1 MNQGLLQR
9 AATVSGATAAEDE
22 YSEYSARSAQ
32 PKLPPKASGAPSQP
46 QPSKPKPNQPPPSDR
61 SLYSDDASAYSDED
75 ELKSAP
81 PLSSVRQSA
90 TPLSS
95 ARQSATPMSSAR
107 QSATP
112 MSRSF
117 SPILQPQASD
127 RSLHTEDDAPS
138 ARAARSA
145 RSARPAKERS
155 GGGGGDAQRSA
166 GSAHSSADSA
176 YSAAANSDKRADT
189 KGAKST
195 ASLGGSRTASQEQ
208 SHAASAAPVSADS
221 QRQGSARTSASYY
234 SGADAYSEYGY
245 SDNGGDG
252 GGGTG
257 AGAGSKGGASKAA
270 ERGDA
275 KAKAREDDDA
285 SYSASEY
292 SYEGGGGKGSDRSYS
307 GSKGGASKA
316 AERGDAKAKA
326 REGDDASFSAS
337 EYSYYEG
344 GGGKGSDRSYSG
356 SKGGASKAA
365 ARGDSKAKAREDD
378 DASYSASEYSYEGG
392 DGKGSDRS
400 YSGSKGGTVKAAE
413 RGDAKVKAREDDDAS
428 YSASEYSY
436 YEGGGGKGSD
446 RSYSGYSYD
455 PYSGYD
461 APPPPEQ
468 RSGSAGGAKSRSM
481 GGGGE
486 KAVPVGGDQAAEYSG
501 DGYDGYSQYS
511 ADAYSGYSN
520 YSGGAGGS
528 RNDGEGYDGYSDAYS
543 KYDDD
548 AYGYDYGDDDKYEA
562 KYDDDVLS
570 EGGISGGS
578 YLSRESGDDD
588 DVLGSTAP
596 RSKSIPGPGG
606 ASGAAAAAAA
616 ARALPRVEEED
627 GTLVGLGI
635 QLQEPTGGSSL
646 AGFVVTKLIRGA
658 PGDKC
663 GLILEGDV
671 LTSVDGRSISALRFS
686 EVSAMLAGPEGVP
699 ISLQFERPTRDGGTR
714 SYDVALRRE
723 RFYLGENLN
732 EDEEDEG
739 SDDASEVSGLS
750 AAGGKGSKRSYWE
763 GYRAAMAHK
772 APPLA
777 SGIGDFES
785 DEDDDDDDDDLTAR
799 SGGLPGL
806 PRSPLASDFS
816 DDGTEIEMTTEQQ
829 LTGAL
834 AAGAT
839 VGLPSTSLLE
849 PLPTAA
855 ELDETQQAEAAAEAE
870 QLRALSGT
878 ARRWA
883 ERMGSW
889 DATLKRDLEGLTVKS
904 ELLGMWRLKLT
915 RVRAKL
921 GIEKGAVRAQEEQLV
936 RAKLPQARASEG
948 PHSTAE
954 VLRVVKEGG
963 REATAELL
971 TELQRQMVE
980 AERWRAE
987 TKRMGVQ
994 LKRAREEMSKRTKE
1008 MSTMRAQ
1015 NVTWSTDNKQRRQLL
1030 QQAQH
1035 DSEELRSTNAAVVAQ
1050 ASTLEERV
1058 AKLQDEVML
1067 KSELAAMWRRSAER
1081 GSGGGGSEAEAAAL
1095 TWKIEAEK
1103 ALRESERWKALA
1115 RRSEEALRSKDDE
1128 ALHLRASLAEAKL
1141 SVERRKLTEEYRHA
1155 DETPLAEVQQALL
1168 AAQDDLSAKAEEAS
1182 QLSAKVARLE
1192 KALRQLM

>member
-1 MNQGLLQR
+1 MNQELLQR

-32 PKLPPKASGAPSQP
+32 PKLPPKARGAPSQP

-138 ARAARSA
+138 ARAARSD

-234 SGADAYSEYGY
+234 SGADGYSEYSY

-275 KAKAREDDDA
+275 KA
-285 SYSASEY
+285 
-292 SYEGGGGKGSDRSYS
+292 
-307 GSKGGASKA
+307 
-316 AERGDAKAKA
+316 
-326 REGDDASFSAS
+326 
-337 EYSYYEG
+337 
-344 GGGKGSDRSYSG
+344 
-356 SKGGASKAA
+356 
-365 ARGDSKAKAREDD
+365 
-378 DASYSASEYSYEGG
+378 
-392 DGKGSDRS
+392 
-400 YSGSKGGTVKAAE
+400 
-413 RGDAKVKAREDDDAS
+413 KAREDDDAS

-596 RSKSIPGPGG
+596 RSKSTLGPGG

-723 RFYLGENLN
+723 RFYLGENLD

-785 DEDDDDDDDDLTAR
+785 DEDDDDDDDLTAR

-829 LTGAL
+829 LSGAL

>member
-1 MNQGLLQR
+1 MNQELLQR

-127 RSLHTEDDAPS
+127 RSLPTEDDAPS

-221 QRQGSARTSASYY
+221 QRQGSARTSASFY
-234 SGADAYSEYGY
+234 SGADGYSEYSY

-275 KAKAREDDDA
+275 KAKAREGDDA

-326 REGDDASFSAS
+326 REGDDASYSAS

-365 ARGDSKAKAREDD
+365 ARGDAKAKAREGD
-378 DASYSASEYSYEGG
+378 DASF
-392 DGKGSDRS
+392 
-400 YSGSKGGTVKAAE
+400 
-413 RGDAKVKAREDDDAS
+413 
-428 YSASEYSY
+428 SASEYSY

-596 RSKSIPGPGG
+596 RSKSTLGPGG

-723 RFYLGENLN
+723 RFYLGENLD

-785 DEDDDDDDDDLTAR
+785 DEDDDDDDDLTAR

-829 LTGAL
+829 LSGAL

-855 ELDETQQAEAAAEAE
+855 ELDETQKAEAAAEAE

>member
-1 MNQGLLQR
+1 MNQELLQR

-32 PKLPPKASGAPSQP
+32 PKLPPKARGAPSQP

-138 ARAARSA
+138 ARAARSD

-234 SGADAYSEYGY
+234 SGADGYSEYSY

-275 KAKAREDDDA
+275 KA
-285 SYSASEY
+285 
-292 SYEGGGGKGSDRSYS
+292 
-307 GSKGGASKA
+307 
-316 AERGDAKAKA
+316 
-326 REGDDASFSAS
+326 
-337 EYSYYEG
+337 
-344 GGGKGSDRSYSG
+344 
-356 SKGGASKAA
+356 
-365 ARGDSKAKAREDD
+365 
-378 DASYSASEYSYEGG
+378 
-392 DGKGSDRS
+392 
-400 YSGSKGGTVKAAE
+400 
-413 RGDAKVKAREDDDAS
+413 KAREDDDAS

-596 RSKSIPGPGG
+596 RSKSTLGPGG

-671 LTSVDGRSISALRFS
+671 LTFVDGRSISALRFS

-723 RFYLGENLN
+723 RFYLGENLD

>member
-1 MNQGLLQR
+1 MNQELLQR

-117 SPILQPQASD
+117 SPSLQPQASD

-138 ARAARSA
+138 ARAARSD

-234 SGADAYSEYGY
+234 SGADGYSEYSH

-316 AERGDAKAKA
+316 AARGDAKAKA
-326 REGDDASFSAS
+326 REGDDASF
-337 EYSYYEG
+337 
-344 GGGKGSDRSYSG
+344 
-356 SKGGASKAA
+356 
-365 ARGDSKAKAREDD
+365 
-378 DASYSASEYSYEGG
+378 
-392 DGKGSDRS
+392 
-400 YSGSKGGTVKAAE
+400 
-413 RGDAKVKAREDDDAS
+413 
-428 YSASEYSY
+428 SASEYSY

-596 RSKSIPGPGG
+596 RSKSTPGPGG

-723 RFYLGENLN
+723 RFYLGENLD

>member
-1 MNQGLLQR
+1 MNQELLQR

-46 QPSKPKPNQPPPSDR
+46 QPSKPKPNQPSPSDR

-117 SPILQPQASD
+117 SPSLQPQASD

-234 SGADAYSEYGY
+234 SGADGYSEYSY

-292 SYEGGGGKGSDRSYS
+292 SYEGGGGKGSDRSFC

-316 AERGDAKAKA
+316 AARGDAKAKA
-326 REGDDASFSAS
+326 REGDDASF
-337 EYSYYEG
+337 
-344 GGGKGSDRSYSG
+344 
-356 SKGGASKAA
+356 
-365 ARGDSKAKAREDD
+365 
-378 DASYSASEYSYEGG
+378 
-392 DGKGSDRS
+392 
-400 YSGSKGGTVKAAE
+400 
-413 RGDAKVKAREDDDAS
+413 
-428 YSASEYSY
+428 SASEYSY

-596 RSKSIPGPGG
+596 RSKSTPGPGG

-714 SYDVALRRE
+714 SYGVALRRE
-723 RFYLGENLN
+723 RFYLGENLD

-834 AAGAT
+834 AARAT

>member
-1 MNQGLLQR
+1 MNQELLQR

-234 SGADAYSEYGY
+234 SGADGYSEYGY

-275 KAKAREDDDA
+275 KAKARE
-285 SYSASEY
+285 
-292 SYEGGGGKGSDRSYS
+292 G
-307 GSKGGASKA
+307 
-316 AERGDAKAKA
+316 
-326 REGDDASFSAS
+326 
-337 EYSYYEG
+337 
-344 GGGKGSDRSYSG
+344 
-356 SKGGASKAA
+356 
-365 ARGDSKAKAREDD
+365 
-378 DASYSASEYSYEGG
+378 
-392 DGKGSDRS
+392 
-400 YSGSKGGTVKAAE
+400 
-413 RGDAKVKAREDDDAS
+413 DDAS

-446 RSYSGYSYD
+446 RSHSGYSYD

-461 APPPPEQ
+461 APPPAEQ

-699 ISLQFERPTRDGGTR
+699 ISLKFERPTRDGGTR

-723 RFYLGENLN
+723 RFYLGENLD

-777 SGIGDFES
+777 SGIGNFES

-829 LTGAL
+829 LSGAL

>member
-1 MNQGLLQR
+1 MNPELLKR
-9 AATVSGATAAEDE
+9 AASVSGATPAAVATAAEDE
-22 YSEYSARSAQ
+22 YSKYSARSAQ
-32 PKLPPKASGAPSQP
+32 PKHPPKANGAPSQP
-46 QPSKPKPNQPPPSDR
+46 QPSKPKPSQPQPSDP
-61 SLYSDDASAYSDED
+61 SLYSDDASVCSYED

-107 QSATP
+107 QSA
-112 MSRSF
+112 MSRS
-117 SPILQPQASD
+117 SPTPISRPQASD

-138 ARAARSA
+138 ARSVRSA
-145 RSARPAKERS
+145 RTPRSATERI
-155 GGGGGDAQRSA
+155 GGGGGDMQRSA
-166 GSAHSSADSA
+166 GSAHSS
-176 YSAAANSDKRADT
+176 YSASSAACSEDERTDT
-189 KGAKST
+189 KSAKST
-195 ASLGGSRTASQEQ
+195 ANLGGSRTASQEQ
-208 SHAASAAPVSADS
+208 APTGTASAAPVSADS

-234 SGADAYSEYGY
+234 SGADGYSEYSY
-245 SDNGGDG
+245 SDYG
-252 GGGTG
+252 GGGSG
-257 AGAGSKGGASKAA
+257 AGAASKGGESKAP

-275 KAKAREDDDA
+275 KA
-285 SYSASEY
+285 
-292 SYEGGGGKGSDRSYS
+292 
-307 GSKGGASKA
+307 
-316 AERGDAKAKA
+316 
-326 REGDDASFSAS
+326 
-337 EYSYYEG
+337 
-344 GGGKGSDRSYSG
+344 
-356 SKGGASKAA
+356 
-365 ARGDSKAKAREDD
+365 
-378 DASYSASEYSYEGG
+378 
-392 DGKGSDRS
+392 
-400 YSGSKGGTVKAAE
+400 
-413 RGDAKVKAREDDDAS
+413 KAREDDDAS

-446 RSYSGYSYD
+446 RSYSGCSYD

-461 APPPPEQ
+461 APPEQ
-468 RSGSAGGAKSRSM
+468 RSGSAGGAKSLST

-486 KAVPVGGDQAAEYSG
+486 KAVVGGDQAAEYSG
-501 DGYDGYSQYS
+501 DGYSQYS
-511 ADAYSGYSN
+511 GDAYSGYSN

-528 RNDGEGYDGYSDAYS
+528 RYGGEGYDGYSDAYS

-570 EGGISGGS
+570 EGGVSGGS

-596 RSKSIPGPGG
+596 RGTPRGKSNPGPGG
-606 ASGAAAAAAA
+606 TAGAAAAAA

-699 ISLQFERPTRDGGTR
+699 ISLQFERTTRDGGTR

-723 RFYLGENLN
+723 RFYLGENLDEN
-732 EDEEDEG
+732 EEDDA

-785 DEDDDDDDDDLTAR
+785 DEDDDDDDDVTAR

-829 LTGAL
+829 LSGAL

-870 QLRALSGT
+870 QLKALSGT

-921 GIEKGAVRAQEEQLV
+921 GVEKGAVRAQEEQLV

-948 PHSTAE
+948 PYSTAE

-1141 SVERRKLTEEYRHA
+1141 SVERRKLTEEYKHA
-1155 DETPLAEVQQALL
+1155 DETPLSEVQQALL
-1168 AAQDDLSAKAEEAS
+1168 AAQDDLNAKAEEAS

>member
-1 MNQGLLQR
+1 MNQELLQR
-9 AATVSGATAAEDE
+9 AAKVSGATAAEDE

-32 PKLPPKASGAPSQP
+32 PKLPPKANGAPSQP

-155 GGGGGDAQRSA
+155 GGGGGDTQRSA

-176 YSAAANSDKRADT
+176 YSASANSDKRADT

-234 SGADAYSEYGY
+234 SGADGYSEYSY

-275 KAKAREDDDA
+275 KA
-285 SYSASEY
+285 
-292 SYEGGGGKGSDRSYS
+292 
-307 GSKGGASKA
+307 
-316 AERGDAKAKA
+316 
-326 REGDDASFSAS
+326 
-337 EYSYYEG
+337 
-344 GGGKGSDRSYSG
+344 
-356 SKGGASKAA
+356 
-365 ARGDSKAKAREDD
+365 
-378 DASYSASEYSYEGG
+378 
-392 DGKGSDRS
+392 
-400 YSGSKGGTVKAAE
+400 
-413 RGDAKVKAREDDDAS
+413 KAREDDDAS

-596 RSKSIPGPGG
+596 RSKSTLGPGG
-606 ASGAAAAAAA
+606 ASGAAAA

-671 LTSVDGRSISALRFS
+671 LTSVDGRPISALRFS

-723 RFYLGENLN
+723 RFYLGENLD

-829 LTGAL
+829 LSGAL

>member
-1 MNQGLLQR
+1 MNQELLQR

-32 PKLPPKASGAPSQP
+32 PKLPPKARGAPSQP

-145 RSARPAKERS
+145 RSARPSKERS

-234 SGADAYSEYGY
+234 SGADGYSEYSY

-275 KAKAREDDDA
+275 KA
-285 SYSASEY
+285 
-292 SYEGGGGKGSDRSYS
+292 
-307 GSKGGASKA
+307 
-316 AERGDAKAKA
+316 
-326 REGDDASFSAS
+326 
-337 EYSYYEG
+337 
-344 GGGKGSDRSYSG
+344 
-356 SKGGASKAA
+356 
-365 ARGDSKAKAREDD
+365 
-378 DASYSASEYSYEGG
+378 
-392 DGKGSDRS
+392 
-400 YSGSKGGTVKAAE
+400 
-413 RGDAKVKAREDDDAS
+413 KAREDDDAS

-596 RSKSIPGPGG
+596 RSKSTPGPGG

-723 RFYLGENLN
+723 RFYLGENLD

>member
-1 MNQGLLQR
+1 MNQELLQR
-9 AATVSGATAAEDE
+9 AATVSGATAAEDN

-32 PKLPPKASGAPSQP
+32 PKLPPKARGAPSQP
-46 QPSKPKPNQPPPSDR
+46 QPNKPKPNQPPPSDR

-145 RSARPAKERS
+145 RSARPSKERS
-155 GGGGGDAQRSA
+155 GGGGGDTQRSA

-234 SGADAYSEYGY
+234 SGADGYSEYSY

-257 AGAGSKGGASKAA
+257 AGAGSKGGT
-270 ERGDA
+270 
-275 KAKAREDDDA
+275 
-285 SYSASEY
+285 
-292 SYEGGGGKGSDRSYS
+292 
-307 GSKGGASKA
+307 SKA

-356 SKGGASKAA
+356 SKGGTSKAA
-365 ARGDSKAKAREDD
+365 ARGDAKAKAREGD
-378 DASYSASEYSYEGG
+378 DASFSASEH
-392 DGKGSDRS
+392 
-400 YSGSKGGTVKAAE
+400 
-413 RGDAKVKAREDDDAS
+413 
-428 YSASEYSY
+428 SY

-528 RNDGEGYDGYSDAYS
+528 RDDGEGYDGYSDAYS

-596 RSKSIPGPGG
+596 RSKSTPGPGG

-616 ARALPRVEEED
+616 VRALPRVEEED

-723 RFYLGENLN
+723 RFYLGENLD

>member
-1 MNQGLLQR
+1 MNQELLQR
-9 AATVSGATAAEDE
+9 AVTVSGATAAEDE

-32 PKLPPKASGAPSQP
+32 PKLPPKARGAPSQP
-46 QPSKPKPNQPPPSDR
+46 QPSKPKPNQPPSSDR

-138 ARAARSA
+138 ARAARSD

-234 SGADAYSEYGY
+234 SGADGYSEYSY

-316 AERGDAKAKA
+316 AERGDSKAKA
-326 REGDDASFSAS
+326 REG
-337 EYSYYEG
+337 
-344 GGGKGSDRSYSG
+344 
-356 SKGGASKAA
+356 
-365 ARGDSKAKAREDD
+365 
-378 DASYSASEYSYEGG
+378 
-392 DGKGSDRS
+392 
-400 YSGSKGGTVKAAE
+400 
-413 RGDAKVKAREDDDAS
+413 DDAS

-468 RSGSAGGAKSRSM
+468 RSGSAGGVKSRSM

-596 RSKSIPGPGG
+596 RSKSTPGPG
-606 ASGAAAAAAA
+606 GAAAAAAA

-671 LTSVDGRSISALRFS
+671 LTFVDGRSISALRFS

-723 RFYLGENLN
+723 RFYLGENLD